1 MVARLDQHL
10 PEARDRFYVARNPS
24 HPLECDYRQD
34 EIEEDTCAKRYEQ
47 KNAETTKP
55 AICHDPMKLP
65 ENRPADKRFPH
76 DFDSFH
82 PDRSS

>member
-1 MVARLDQHL
+1 
-10 PEARDRFYVARNPS
+10 
-24 HPLECDYRQD
+24 LECDYRQD

-65 ENRPADKRFPH
+65 ENSPADKRFPH

-82 PDRSS
+82 PGPQFVTFLCDRQANPVRT